1 MRLPLP
7 FSRSLRPFW
16 PAPGLLLVG
25 KARYSLRPS
34 SLSKTLLDTQEGK
47 GREVSPF
54 APFPRPQILSIEPRS
69 HAQVRSRSDQ
79 TLCLRSVFPWSQKGP
94 GWRDT
99 QCEPMNSWLSR
110 AAPESVRERPVSTLG
125 MAVAEVWTQHRPEP
139 GAETETGAEQGF
151 AWSQWVGA
159 CFGKGSLQGTLG
171 TRLS

>member
-34 SLSKTLLDTQEGK
+34 SLSKTLIDTQEDT

-69 HAQVRSRSDQ
+69 HPQVREKQVRPNPVFKI
-79 TLCLRSVFPWSQKGP
+79 CLPVEPEGAWVEGHSV
-94 GWRDT
+94 
-99 QCEPMNSWLSR
+99 
-110 AAPESVRERPVSTLG
+110 
-125 MAVAEVWTQHRPEP
+125 
-139 GAETETGAEQGF
+139 
-151 AWSQWVGA
+151 
-159 CFGKGSLQGTLG
+159 
-171 TRLS
+171 